1 MWELKK
7 TWLKIWGTFK
17 VLPLQAKSGTT
28 RLDELTGSMLTSGD
42 IFVLQHVDVVDTQAA
57 VFCLSSCFCPTV
69 TCYKRR
75 YEHLTRL
82 LLHHLRWLL
91 LEPLCRPRGHS
102 LRKASVIT
110 CPGVQPTKS
119 PRAGR
124 PSPSCCFLD
133 PPAHS
138 RRSVCGETSKLSV
151 SCGQGCQTGRVL
163 CWTDEAAYRTS
174 CWIKTAALNN
184 QMWSLPFK
192 KNTPFFPPSVSDFVH
207 CVSL

>member
-1 MWELKK
+1 MASL
-7 TWLKIWGTFK
+7 
-17 VLPLQAKSGTT
+17 
-28 RLDELTGSMLTSGD
+28 
-42 IFVLQHVDVVDTQAA
+42 
-57 VFCLSSCFCPTV
+57 
-69 TCYKRR
+69 R

-102 LRKASVIT
+102 LRNASVIT
-110 CPGVQPTKS
+110 RPGVQPTKS

-133 PPAHS
+133 PLAHL

-151 SCGQGCQTGRVL
+151 SCGQGCQTGWVL

-192 KNTPFFPPSVSDFVH
+192 NQHTFFSSISLRLRPLCFT
-207 CVSL
+207 VSLSTAKNILYLHLCEKKSFT